1 MKKRLLAFLLAVS
14 IAVSMLALPASAAGN
29 ANTAV
34 QLSIT
39 LNGMDSTQTAALNAV
54 VTRGAFARMLVSYST
69 FRESVG
75 SQGAVGTLY
84 KDLPGTSAYAPYVR
98 IAVQQGW
105 LSGYTDGTFR
115 PDNAVT
121 LEEAVT
127 AVLKLLGYK
136 MTELSGSF
144 PQAQL
149 NKASEL
155 GLRNQLDRQQGEA
168 LNYEE
173 CAILMYNTL
182 TANSASGSA
191 YGTSL
196 GFTVSNGQVDTSSV
210 MMSSLKG
217 PFIADGT
224 TQLPFTPASIY
235 RNDKVSGSA
244 ALNQYDVY
252 YYSESLQTVWIY
264 TRRAAGRIT
273 AVSPSASAP
282 TSVTVAGSTYTLG
295 SSAVASQV
303 SSLNG
308 GGVGQ
313 VVTLL
318 LGMNNEAAGIVTGEE
333 ADSVFYGV
341 VQSSSR
347 SLIEENG
354 ADVLQKVAVYCTDG
368 ITRTVNVDKSLNFP
382 AGWLVEITVSPDGE
396 NVERI
401 DSRSTN
407 GTINEAATALGSAA
421 LADDVEILDT
431 TSEGVAGTVRPSRL
445 SGVTLSD
452 LDVRY
457 YTVNDAGQI
466 DRLILNDVTGDLW
479 SYGVLDDVKNLAM
492 NYSDLKSLVTGIV
505 AGDSA
510 SGTTTT
516 TGTTTGAATGGTD
529 SSGSASGTT
538 TTVTGT
544 TAADRL
550 SNLLV
555 PTTSEIL
562 WGIVSGDILSTA
574 WQKLTSNTGSL
585 MSIGFQQIAE
595 ITGTPFK
602 QIFNYI
608 GGGAT
613 YVCYVNGAAASYTT
627 AIKYPVLAGGI
638 AVRQETTGS
647 VKAMMQLMPL
657 KIDKVGAAS
666 VLSGNERYEM
676 ADNVQVYLWYKGQYY
691 PTKLA
696 QVDAEGYQLTGWYDN
711 FGCAAGKKVR
721 VIIAVKND

>member
-1 MKKRLLAFLLAVS
+1 MKKRILAFLLAVS
-14 IAVSMLALPASAAGN
+14 IAVSMLVLPASAAGN

-39 LNGMDSTQTAALNAV
+39 LNAMDGSQQAALNAV
-54 VTRGAFARMLVSYST
+54 VTRGALARMLVSYST
-69 FRESVG
+69 YRESVG
-75 SQGAVGTLY
+75 SQGTVGTLFT
-84 KDLPGTSAYAPYVR
+84 DLPGTSPYAPYVR
-98 IAVQQGW
+98 IAVQNGW
-105 LSGYTDGTFR
+105 MNGYTDGSFR

-127 AVLKLLGYK
+127 AILKLMGYK
-136 MTELSGSF
+136 MTDLSGSF
-144 PQAQL
+144 PNAQL

-155 GLRNQLDRQQGEA
+155 GLRNQVDRSQGEV

-173 CAILMYNTL
+173 CALMFYNAL
-182 TANSASGSA
+182 TANTASGSA
-191 YGTSL
+191 YGSSL

-210 MMSSLKG
+210 MLKSLKG
-217 PFIADGT
+217 PFVAGDT
-224 TQLPFTPASIY
+224 VQLPFVPKMVY
-235 RNDKVSGSA
+235 RNDKASESA
-244 ALNQYDVY
+244 ELNKYDVY
-252 YYSESLQTVWIY
+252 YYSESLQTLWVY

-282 TSVTVAGSTYTLG
+282 TSVTVAGTSYTLG

-308 GGVGQ
+308 GGVGE

-341 VQSSSR
+341 VQTATR
-347 SLIEENG
+347 SLVEENG
-354 ADVLQKVAVYCTDG
+354 ADVLQKVSVMCTDG
-368 ITRTVNVDKSLNFP
+368 IARTVNVDKSLNFP
-382 AGWLVEITVSPDGE
+382 QGWLVEIKVTPEGE
-396 NVERI
+396 SVEHI
-401 DSRSTN
+401 DDRRVN
-407 GTINEAATALGSAA
+407 GTINTNATALGAAA

-445 SGVTLSD
+445 SGVTLSSS
-452 LDVRY
+452 DVRY
-457 YTVNDAGQI
+457 YTVNEAGQI

-479 SYGVLDDVKNLAM
+479 KYGVLDDVKNLAA
-492 NYSDLKSLVTGIV
+492 NYTDLKSFITSFNADANSSGGSSA
-505 AGDSA
+505 AG
-510 SGTTTT
+510 
-516 TGTTTGAATGGTD
+516 GTTTGNKNGTT
-529 SSGSASGTT
+529 GSADSTT
-538 TTVTGT
+538 QGTVTDQVT
-544 TAADRL
+544 
-550 SNLLV
+550 SLLV

-585 MSIGFQQIAE
+585 LSIGFKQVAE

-602 QIFNYI
+602 QILQFI

-613 YVCYVNGAAASYTT
+613 YVCYVNGSPASFST
-627 AIKYPVLAGGI
+627 AIKYPVIAGGV

-647 VKAMMQLMPL
+647 VKSMVQLMPL
-657 KIDKVGAAS
+657 KIDRVGAAS
-666 VLSGNERYEM
+666 VLSGNTRYEM
-676 ADNVQVYLWYKGQYY
+676 ADDAQVYLWYKGQYY
-691 PTKLA
+691 PTRLA
-696 QVDAEGYQLTGWYDN
+696 SVNTDEYKLTGWYDN
-711 FGCAAGKKVR
+711 FGCTAGKKVR

>member
-244 ALNQYDVY
+244 ELNQYDVY

-401 DSRSTN
+401 DSRSTS

-466 DRLILNDVTGDLW
+466 NRLILNDVTGDLW

-492 NYSDLKSLVTGIV
+492 NYSDLKSLVTSIA
-505 AGDSA
+505 AGDST

-516 TGTTTGAATGGTD
+516 TGTTTGTATGGTD
-529 SSGSASGTT
+529 GSGSTSDT
-538 TTVTGT
+538 TTVTGA
-544 TAADRL
+544 TAVDRL

-613 YVCYVNGAAASYTT
+613 YICYVNGAVASYTT

-696 QVDAEGYQLTGWYDN
+696 QVDADGYQLTGWYDN